1 MPWVRLRR
9 ATKRQVARK
18 RYINRAA
25 IQNFRRRIYEYID
38 ATPRGWPAA
47 IRRMWYDDLVLNARQ
62 LETLTVFLHYNGVPT
77 GSVYRYFDMA
87 YGLSYHDKKHVV
99 SVLNAMQVRFLGRR
113 VYDVDERAYVNC

>member
-25 IQNFRRRIYEYID
+25 IAIARRNIYDYIG
-38 ATPRGWPAA
+38 AGPRRWSSAM
-47 IRRMWYDDLVLNARQ
+47 RSMWYNDLRLNANQ
-62 LETLTVFLHYNGVPT
+62 LEALTIFLHYNGVPT
-77 GSVYRYFDMA
+77 GVVYRYFDMA

-99 SVLNAMQVRFLGRR
+99 SILNTMQRQHLGTRS
-113 VYDVDERAYVNC
+113 